1 MRQSKVW
8 ISIGIL
14 VVIGLHAVPVL
25 SAGLRKRTWP
35 FLDWGMYKDSR
46 APGPIQVKKKRI
58 VGVTQT
64 GQKERVTPTLLGSTG
79 YGLHMLYEVPMLR
92 NDSAAAQDLFRRL
105 NVQRQDPFVEL
116 RVESET
122 YTVSDTGVVK
132 QDNPVITYRPAPS
145 PPR

>member
-1 MRQSKVW
+1 MRQSKAW

-25 SAGLRKRTWP
+25 SAGLRKQVWP
-35 FLDWGMYKDSR
+35 FLDWAMYKDSR

-58 VGVTQT
+58 FAVTQS
-64 GQKERVTPTLLGSTG
+64 GRKERVTPTLLGSTG
-79 YGLHMLYEVPMLR
+79 YGLHALYEVPMLR
-92 NDSAAAQDLFRRL
+92 NDSAAARDLFKRL

-122 YTVSDTGVVK
+122 YTVSDTGVVRK
-132 QDNPVITYRPAPS
+132 DNPVITYSAASSPS
-145 PPR
+145 R

>member
-35 FLDWGMYKDSR
+35 FLDWAMYKDSR

-58 VGVTQT
+58 FAVTQT
-64 GQKERVTPTLLGSTG
+64 GQKERVTPSLLGSTG
-79 YGLHMLYEVPMLR
+79 YGLHALYEVPLLR

-105 NVQRQDPFVEL
+105 NLQRQDPFVEL

-132 QDNPVITYRPAPS
+132 RDNPVITYRAAP
-145 PPR
+145 PPSR